1 MDYYFLD
8 KVKTISCLVRVHE
21 FTVPPST
28 AVIVGFACPTR
39 HSKSQ
44 GIDVA
49 RHLKSDALG
58 SLMSYPM
65 NSGITLSTVC
75 VVDAVPFSATLTAKI
90 PQRDGDT
97 SGTPSPTDPTPT
109 QVSASSDTAA
119 TGATSHDDE
128 RLVGIPAASAA
139 AGNQSNLAEQ
149 NGAPSG
155 PPVSVV
161 AGGAINGA
169 GGFVSGEASAVGAGM
184 GEEVPDAGASAEGVG
199 GAADVVATSRPRVTV
214 TKDAESRSPF
224 ETFGLALRYPGTR
237 IYVRKELLA
246 PGGGI
251 GDSAMTFDAGD
262 VPELYPTLTRLAD
275 ARTRKSPADEMDAQF
290 EVSRVRQQ
298 LENAVSCSK
307 CSSVPS
313 LATQVLSWVAVCS
326 AAFLQVC
333 FSSGGA

>member
-1 MDYYFLD
+1 M
-8 KVKTISCLVRVHE
+8 
-21 FTVPPST
+21 
-28 AVIVGFACPTR
+28 
-39 HSKSQ
+39 
-44 GIDVA
+44 A

-90 PQRDGDT
+90 PRRDGDT
-97 SGTPSPTDPTPT
+97 SAPSSPTSFPYTAPTDATPT
-109 QVSASSDTAA
+109 QVYASGDTAA
-119 TGATSHDDE
+119 TGTAAYDDE
-128 RLVGIPAASAA
+128 SSVGTVAASAA
-139 AGNQSNLAEQ
+139 AGDQSNLAEQ

-155 PPVSVV
+155 PPVSLV

-169 GGFVSGEASAVGAGM
+169 GGVVGGEASAVGAGI
-184 GEEVPDAGASAEGVG
+184 GEGVPDVGAAAVEGVG
-199 GAADVVATSRPRVTV
+199 GAGEVVATSRPRVTV

-224 ETFGLALRYPGTR
+224 ETFGLALRYPATR

-290 EVSRVRQQ
+290 EVSRIRQQ
-298 LENAVSCSK
+298 LENAVSDLNVLICSIIG
-307 CSSVPS
+307 S
-313 LATQVLSWVAVCS
+313 LLFVSRGCS
-326 AAFLQVC
+326 AALLCLFFCRGSRKVGRVFLL
-333 FSSGGA
+333 FD